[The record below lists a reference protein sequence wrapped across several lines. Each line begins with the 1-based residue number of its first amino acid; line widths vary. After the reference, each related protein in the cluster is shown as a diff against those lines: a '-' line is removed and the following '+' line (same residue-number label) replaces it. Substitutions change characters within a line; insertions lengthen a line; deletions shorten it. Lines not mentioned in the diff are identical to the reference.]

1 MSHTG
6 WGRRNLSQKT
16 YSWQHLLSL
25 RVLSVPCKWQQNAL
39 RSRVLGE
46 VRHSRNELTFDG
58 LDAENEIYPV
68 LSGVKFIQ
76 AVHWAWD
83 SQSGAS
89 WEGNIDQYLQQEGTC
104 MKAGWEKLHC
114 DNGSEGVRWSLK
126 GCLSCS
132 SALMCQKCVANTI
145 DHVV

>member
-1 MSHTG
+1 MSCMNNSSNIGRVISCHTLDG
-6 WGRRNLSQKT
+6 EEEIWVKRPIPGSIFLVWGYLVCPASDSKMHWGVG
-16 YSWQHLLSL
+16 YF
-25 RVLSVPCKWQQNAL
+25 
-39 RSRVLGE
+39 GE
-46 VRHSRNELTFDG
+46 VRHSRGELTFDG
-58 LDAENEIYPV
+58 LDAENGIYPV

-126 GCLSCS
+126 GCLSC
-132 SALMCQKCVANTI
+132 
-145 DHVV
+145 